1 MNLGRANVGAADK
14 EMRMER
20 TLLLVDDEESIGAAL
35 ARLLKPYG
43 YRILRAKSGR
53 EGLALLAQNEAG
65 VVVSDQCMPEMTGVE
80 FLTQVKE
87 LYPYTVRIVL
97 SGYADLD
104 SVTDAINRGAIYKF
118 LTKPWDNETLCAN
131 ILEAFRHHELML
143 EKEQLMRE
151 IQSANDLL
159 AQVNLEWA
167 DAMLQRDGQIKYI
180 SNYSTLTGLPNRRM
194 FLERL
199 VQELAHAQ
207 RDDRLVAIM
216 FINLDRFQQIN
227 SSFGHHAG
235 DLLLQAVAGRLRKHA
250 RAGDT
255 VAHVGGDEF
264 GFVLTDMKSAQG
276 AADVAQGLIDT
287 LAREPVSV
295 DGKEFFVTAC
305 IGISL
310 YPFDGIEANTLVK
323 NASVAL
329 HHAKAVGG
337 SRFRYYAAQMNAT
350 AWQRL
355 AMETELHHALEREE
369 FVLHYQP
376 KVDLASGKIIGME
389 ALLRWQSPE
398 CGLVA
403 PGEFI
408 PLLEETGLILPVG
421 AWVLDTACRQA
432 QAWQQTGLSAARIAV
447 NLSVLQFRQP
457 GCAATVRNILEKSG
471 MIRNAGTLEL
481 ELTESLLVK
490 DMDGT
495 VALLDELHEMG
506 VRLSIDDFGTGY
518 SCLSYLKH
526 LPIDK
531 LKIDQSFIRNLP
543 ADGEDAAIVNAIIAL
558 GHGLGMS
565 VIAEGVETVE
575 QLACLQTMKCD
586 EAQGYLFSRPVPAAE
601 MTRLLQNGAGLDMV
615 MGA

>member
-1 MNLGRANVGAADK
+1 
-14 EMRMER
+14 MER
-20 TLLLVDDEESIGAAL
+20 TLLLVDDEEDIGAAL
-35 ARLLKPYG
+35 ARLLRPYG

-65 VVVSDQCMPEMTGVE
+65 VVVSDQRMPEMSGVE
-80 FLTQVKE
+80 FLTRVRE
-87 LYPYTVRIVL
+87 LYPDTVRIVL

-131 ILEAFRHHELML
+131 IMEAFRHHELMQ
-143 EKEQLMRE
+143 EKEQLLQE

-159 AQVNLEWA
+159 AQVNLEWS
-167 DAMLQRDGQIKYI
+167 DTVLHRDNQIKHI
-180 SNYSTLTGLPNRRM
+180 SGHNPLTDLPNRRM

-199 VQELAHAQ
+199 DQKLADAQ
-207 RDDRLVAIM
+207 REDRLTAVL

-250 RAGDT
+250 LAGDN
-255 VAHVGGDEF
+255 VAHLGGDEF
-264 GFVLTDMKSAQG
+264 VLVLADLKGAQG
-276 AADVAQGLIDT
+276 AAEAAQQLIDAI
-287 LAREPVSV
+287 AREPVLI
-295 DGKEFFVTAC
+295 DGREIFVTVC

-310 YPFDGIEANTLVK
+310 YPFDGIEANALMK

-329 HHAKAVGG
+329 HHAKAAGG
-337 SRFRYYAAQMNAT
+337 SSFQYYAAQMNAT

-355 AMETELHHALEREE
+355 AMQTELHRALEREE

-376 KVDLASGKIIGME
+376 KVDLTSGKIIGME

-398 CGLVA
+398 RGLVV
-403 PGEFI
+403 PGIFI

-421 AWVLDTACRQA
+421 AWVLDTACQQV
-432 QAWQQTGLSAARIAV
+432 QAWQQAGLSAARIAV

-457 GCAATVRNILEKSG
+457 DFAVTVRNILEKNG
-471 MIRNAGTLEL
+471 LTRYAGTLEL

-495 VALLDELHEMG
+495 VALLNELHEMG

-526 LPIDK
+526 LPIDH
-531 LKIDQSFIRNLP
+531 LKIDQSFVRNLP
-543 ADGEDAAIVNAIIAL
+543 ANGEDAAIVNAIVTL
-558 GHGLGMS
+558 GHGLGLN

-575 QLACLQTMKCD
+575 QLICLQAMKCN
-586 EAQGYLFSRPVPAAE
+586 EAQGYLFSRPVPASE
-601 MTRLLQNGAGLDMV
+601 MTLLLKNGAGLNMV
-615 MGA
+615 MET

>member
-1 MNLGRANVGAADK
+1 MDEYKADQGAK
-14 EMRMER
+14 MGR

-35 ARLLKPYG
+35 ARLLRPYG
-43 YRILRAKSGR
+43 YRILRAKSGM
-53 EGLALLAQNEAG
+53 EGLALLARNEAG
-65 VVVSDQCMPEMTGVE
+65 VVISDQRMPEMSGVE

-87 LYPYTVRIVL
+87 LYPNTVRIVL

-104 SVTDAINRGAIYKF
+104 SVTEAINRGAIYKF

-131 ILEAFRHHELML
+131 ILEAFRHYELKR
-143 EKEQLMRE
+143 EKEQLMGE
-151 IQSANDLL
+151 IQAANDLL

-167 DAMLQRDGQIKYI
+167 DAVVQRDEQIKHI
-180 SNYSTLTGLPNRRM
+180 SHYNPLTDLPNRRL

-199 VQELAHAQ
+199 DQELAHAQ
-207 RDDRLVAIM
+207 RDDRLAAVM

-235 DLLLQAVAGRLRKHA
+235 DLLLQAVAGRLREHV

-255 VAHVGGDEF
+255 VAHLGGDEF
-264 GFVLTDMKSAQG
+264 GFILTDMKGAQG
-276 AADVAQGLIDT
+276 TADVAQEFIDT
-287 LAREPVSV
+287 VAREPVSV
-295 DGKEFFVTAC
+295 DGREIFVTAC

-329 HHAKAVGG
+329 HHAKAAGG
-337 SRFRYYAAQMNAT
+337 NSFRYYATQMNAA

-355 AMETELHHALEREE
+355 TMETELHRALEREE

-389 ALLRWQSPE
+389 ALLRWQSAE
-398 CGLVA
+398 RGLVA
-403 PGEFI
+403 PGEFV

-421 AWVLDTACRQA
+421 AWVLDTACQQA
-432 QAWQQTGLSAARIAV
+432 QAWQQAGLGAARIAV
-447 NLSVLQFRQP
+447 NLSAPQFRQP
-457 GCAATVRNILEKSG
+457 DFAATVRNILEKSG
-471 MIRNAGTLEL
+471 LIHNAGALEL
-481 ELTESLLVK
+481 ELTESLLIK
-490 DMDGT
+490 DLDGT
-495 VALLDELHEMG
+495 AALLEELHEMG

-518 SCLSYLKH
+518 SCMSYLKH
-526 LPIDK
+526 LPIDN
-531 LKIDQSFIRNLP
+531 LKIDQSFVCNLP
-543 ADGEDAAIVNAIIAL
+543 ANCKDAAIVSAIITL
-558 GHGLGMS
+558 GHGLGLN

-575 QLACLQTMKCD
+575 QLICLQTMKCN
-586 EAQGYLFSRPVPAAE
+586 EAQGYLFSRPVPAEE
-601 MTRLLQNGAGLDMV
+601 MTLLLQNGAGLNMV

>member
-1 MNLGRANVGAADK
+1 
-14 EMRMER
+14 MER

-118 LTKPWDNETLCAN
+118 LTKPWENETLCAN
-131 ILEAFRHHELML
+131 IMEAFRHHELMQ
-143 EKEQLMRE
+143 EKEQLLQE

-167 DAMLQRDGQIKYI
+167 DAMLQRDNQIKHI
-180 SNYSTLTGLPNRRM
+180 SGHNPLTDLPNRRM

-199 VQELAHAQ
+199 DQELADAQ
-207 RDDRLVAIM
+207 HEDRLTAVL

-250 RAGDT
+250 LAGDN
-255 VAHVGGDEF
+255 VAHLGGDEF
-264 GFVLTDMKSAQG
+264 GFILPDIKGAQD
-276 AADVAQGLIDT
+276 AADVTQEIIDIF
-287 LAREPVSV
+287 AHKPVSV
-295 DGKEFFVTAC
+295 DGKEIFVTAC

-310 YPFDGIEANTLVK
+310 YPFDGVNAATLAK
-323 NASVAL
+323 NADVAL
-329 HHAKAVGG
+329 RHAKAVGG
-337 SRFRYYAAQMNAT
+337 GSFRYYAAQMNAA

-355 AMETELHHALEREE
+355 TMETELHHALEREE

-389 ALLRWQSPE
+389 ALLRWQSAGR
-398 CGLVA
+398 GLVA

-408 PLLEETGLILPVG
+408 SLLEETGLILPVG
-421 AWVLDTACRQA
+421 AWALDTACRQA
-432 QAWQQTGLSAARIAV
+432 QAWQQAGLGAARIAV
-447 NLSVLQFRQP
+447 NLSALQFRQP
-457 GCAATVRNILEKSG
+457 DFAGTVRNILEKSG
-471 MIRNAGTLEL
+471 LIRNAGTLEL
-481 ELTESLLVK
+481 ELTESLLIK
-490 DMDGT
+490 NLEGMSE
-495 VALLDELHEMG
+495 LLNELHEMG

-543 ADGEDAAIVNAIIAL
+543 ADCEDAAIVNAIITL
-558 GHGLGMS
+558 GHGLGMK
-565 VIAEGVETVE
+565 VIAEGVETAE
-575 QLACLQTMKCD
+575 QSACLQTMQCD

-601 MTRLLQNGAGLDMV
+601 MTLLLQNGAGLNMV
-615 MGA
+615 MET